1 MRSPAQWMV
10 CLLASMGVAIGGN
23 LFAKAGPPESAV
35 ATALEE
41 LQAWLQTSPEGPGW
55 MTYLQTDALRAQM
68 DLGSQADCRVVMD
81 ILGRFSA
88 DVPGLEAAPFV
99 KVRNALA
106 RWLAAIYSPRPD
118 QLPQAA
124 RQAKAIF
131 LRPTASDLYE
141 ARLALHAAVERLE
154 SRLQAA
160 GPEADRWR
168 SYLRT
173 EPLKAQ
179 LARAEPDLHELE
191 DIHSRF
197 AAGYDS
203 LGLVCFADVRRALR
217 AYVLGARLLADAT
230 LRRQYESAL
239 DGLAGQLEAYAKSST
254 PEQAAAVSRHLRW
267 LGDAGQA
274 PWVVAAV
281 QRTLSHPN
289 VYVTVSDRL
298 VAARLS
304 RPVED
309 ISPVE
314 DCILGTR
321 IYGTAHTTG
330 QVRGV
335 LVPCE
340 EQALVDAL
348 FEGTSTTENVGYNG
362 PATIYSSG
370 NTALAA
376 RKRFYLN
383 AEGVFALPAVSSAV
397 TSTVIH
403 QIDTGGRAL
412 VERIAWKRAFRQ
424 KSLAEAIASDHA
436 QQRFNQRMDAQ
447 ADELVARANRGFQ
460 ERFRQPLEERGLFP
474 EYFRASTTPQNVTLV
489 LMTTGSTGLG
499 APTAPPEL
507 SNPADLAV
515 RSHESSINNLAAAAL
530 AGVFLDEKRFDE
542 IATRLLGLPLRK
554 EKEADEENWAI
565 TFADEQPVT
574 VRFADGGL
582 RITIRGKRYM
592 NEGRQYEA
600 MDVSAHYRIEH
611 TPEGFRAMRQG
622 DLEIYPPGF
631 VRGSGRQLSARQ
643 IALRNA
649 LRRRFG
655 RFFEET
661 WAPENVVI
669 GKDTPHRLELRLSR
683 WDAFG
688 GWLVMTWEQV
698 APGAP
703 GHTGP

>member
-1 MRSPAQWMV
+1 MRLTTQRRA
-10 CLLASMGVAIGGN
+10 LLLGAIGIVIGCCQHVW
-23 LFAKAGPPESAV
+23 AGPPETRV
-35 ATALEE
+35 ADALAE
-41 LQAWLQTSPEGPGW
+41 LEAWLQPSPEGPGW
-55 MTYLQTDALRAQM
+55 MAYLQTEALRAELARGPEAQWQVLM
-68 DLGSQADCRVVMD
+68 G
-81 ILGRFSA
+81 ILGRYSA

-106 RWLAAIYSPRPD
+106 GWLATRYAPSREE
-118 QLPQAA
+118 LPQAA

-131 LRPTASDLYE
+131 LRRTPADLYE

-160 GPEADRWR
+160 GPEAERWR
-168 SYLRT
+168 SYLQT

-179 LARAEPDLHELE
+179 LARAEPDLQELE
-191 DIHSRF
+191 NIHRRF

-217 AYVLGARLLADAT
+217 SYVLAARLLGDAT
-230 LRRQYESAL
+230 LRKQYESAL
-239 DGLAGQLEAYAKSST
+239 DALARDLEAYAKAPAPT
-254 PEQAAAVSRHLRW
+254 PDQAAAIARLLQW

-274 PWVVAAV
+274 PWLVAAV

-289 VYVTVSDRL
+289 VFVTVSDRL

-304 RPVED
+304 RSVQD
-309 ISPVE
+309 VSPVE

-321 IYGTAHTTG
+321 LYGTAHTTG

-348 FEGTSTTENVGYNG
+348 FEGTSATENVGYNG

-370 NTALAA
+370 STALAA

-412 VERIAWKRAFRQ
+412 VERIAWKRALRQ
-424 KSLAEAIASDHA
+424 KTLAEAIASDHA
-436 QQRFNQRMDAQ
+436 QERFNQRMDAQ
-447 ADELVARANRGFQ
+447 ADDLVARANRGFQ
-460 ERFRQPLEERGLFP
+460 ERFRQPLDERGLFP
-474 EYFRASTTPQNVTLV
+474 EYFHASTTSQHATLV

-507 SNPADLAV
+507 PGAADLAV

-542 IATRLLGLPLRK
+542 ITTRLLGLPERK
-554 EKEADEENWAI
+554 TKPEDEENWTI
-565 TFADEQPVT
+565 TFADQQPVT

-582 RITIRGKRYM
+582 QITIRGKRYM

-600 MDVSAHYRIEH
+600 MDVTARYHIEK
-611 TPEGFRAMRQG
+611 TPQGFRAVRQG
-622 DLEIYPPGF
+622 DLDIYPPGF
-631 VRGSGRQLSARQ
+631 VPGTGRQLSARQ

-661 WAPENVVI
+661 WQPENLVI
-669 GKDTPHRLELRLSR
+669 GKDTAQPLELRLSR
-683 WDAFG
+683 WEAFG
-688 GWLVMTWEQV
+688 GWLVMAWEQLP
-698 APGAP
+698 AEKR
-703 GHTGP
+703 

>member
-1 MRSPAQWMV
+1 MCCSGQRMV
-10 CLLASMGVAIGGN
+10 GLSAGIGVVFWWSLIAV
-23 LFAKAGPPESAV
+23 AVPPESRV
-35 ATALEE
+35 AEVLAEAE
-41 LQAWLQTSPEGPGW
+41 SWLQTSPEAPGW
-55 MTYLQTDALRAQM
+55 AAYLQTEVLRAQ
-68 DLGSQADCRVVMD
+68 LAQGAQADWRAVME
-81 ILGRFSA
+81 ILARYSA
-88 DVPGLEAAPFV
+88 DVPGVDTGPFV

-106 RWLAAIYSPRPD
+106 DWLAAIYAPSRD
-118 QLPQAA
+118 ELPQAA
-124 RQAKAIF
+124 REAKRIF
-131 LRPTASDLYE
+131 MRRTPTDLYE

-160 GPEADRWR
+160 GPEAERWR
-168 SYLRT
+168 SYLKT

-179 LARAEPDLHELE
+179 LARAEPDLRELE

-217 AYVLGARLLADAT
+217 GYVLTARLMADGT

-239 DGLAGQLEAYAKSST
+239 DGLASHLQTYART
-254 PEQAAAVSRHLRW
+254 PAPEDAAGISRHLRW
-267 LGDAGQA
+267 LGQAGQA
-274 PWVVAAV
+274 PWLVAAV

-304 RPVED
+304 RSVD
-309 ISPVE
+309 DVSPVE

-321 IYGTAHTTG
+321 LYGTAHTSG

-348 FEGTSTTENVGYNG
+348 FEGTSRTENVGYNG

-424 KSLAEAIASDHA
+424 KALAEAIASDHA
-436 QQRFNQRMDAQ
+436 EQRFNYRMDQQ
-447 ADELVARANRGFQ
+447 ADDLVARANRGFQ
-460 ERFRQPLEERGLFP
+460 ERFRQPLDERGLFP
-474 EYFRASTTPQNVTLV
+474 EYFRASTTPETVTLV
-489 LMTTGSTGLG
+489 LMTTGATGLG
-499 APTAPPEL
+499 APTAPPDV
-507 SNPADLAV
+507 PGADLTV

-530 AGVFLDEKRFDE
+530 AGVFLDERRFDE
-542 IATRLLGLPLRK
+542 IATRLLGLPENK
-554 EKEADEENWAI
+554 EKPPDEENWAI

-600 MDVSAHYRIEH
+600 MDVAAQYRIEK
-611 TPEGFRAMRQG
+611 TPQGFRAVRQG

-631 VRGSGRQLSARQ
+631 VPGTGRQLSARQ

-655 RFFEET
+655 RFFEES
-661 WAPENVVI
+661 WVPENVVI
-669 GKDTPHRLELRLSR
+669 GKDTPQPLELRLSR

-688 GWLVMTWEQV
+688 GWLVMGWEQV
-698 APGAP
+698 TPRKP
-703 GHTGP
+703 

>member
-1 MRSPAQWMV
+1 MRVSTRRRV
-10 CLLASMGVAIGGN
+10 LLLGAIGIAIGCSQV
-23 LFAKAGPPESAV
+23 ARAYPSESRV
-35 ATALEE
+35 AEALAE
-41 LQAWLQTSPEGPGW
+41 LEAWLQTSPEGPGW
-55 MTYLQTDALRAQM
+55 MAYLQTEASRAEFAR
-68 DLGSQADCRVVMD
+68 GPEARGERVME
-81 ILGRFSA
+81 ILGRYAA

-106 RWLAAIYSPRPD
+106 GWLSRIYAPTREA
-118 QLPQAA
+118 LPQAA
-124 RQAKAIF
+124 RQAKALF
-131 LRPTASDLYE
+131 LKRTSADLYE

-160 GPEADRWR
+160 GPEAERWR
-168 SYLRT
+168 SYLQT
-173 EPLKAQ
+173 ESLKAQ
-179 LARAEPDLHELE
+179 LARAELDLQELE
-191 DIHSRF
+191 NIHRRF

-217 AYVLGARLLADAT
+217 GYLLTARLLGDAT
-230 LRRQYESAL
+230 LRTQYESAL
-239 DGLAGQLEAYAKSST
+239 DGLAGLLGAYAKAPT
-254 PEQAAAVSRHLRW
+254 ADQAAAIARLLQW

-274 PWVVAAV
+274 PWLVAAV

-304 RPVED
+304 RSVD
-309 ISPVE
+309 DVSPVE

-321 IYGTAHTTG
+321 LYGTAHTTG

-348 FEGTSTTENVGYNG
+348 FEGTTATENVGYNG

-370 NTALAA
+370 STALAA

-412 VERIAWKRAFRQ
+412 IERVAWKRALRQ
-424 KSLAEAIASDHA
+424 QTLAEAIASDHA

-447 ADELVARANRGFQ
+447 ADDLVARANQGFQ
-460 ERFRQPLEERGLFP
+460 ERFRQPLDERGLFP
-474 EYFRASTTPQNVTLV
+474 EYFHASTTSQHATLV

-507 SNPADLAV
+507 AGTADLAV

-542 IATRLLGLPLRK
+542 ITTRLLGLPPRK
-554 EKEADEENWAI
+554 TQPQDEENWTV
-565 TFADEQPVT
+565 TFADQQPIT

-582 RITIRGKRYM
+582 QITIRGKRYM

-600 MDVSAHYRIEH
+600 MDVTARYRIEK
-611 TPEGFRAMRQG
+611 TPQGFRAVRQG
-622 DLEIYPPGF
+622 ELDIYPPGF
-631 VRGSGRQLSARQ
+631 VPGTGRQLSARQ
-643 IALRNA
+643 VALRNA

-661 WAPENVVI
+661 WEPEDLVI
-669 GKDTPHRLELRLSR
+669 GKDTAYPLELRLSR

-688 GWLVMTWEQV
+688 GWLVMTWEQK
-698 APGAP
+698 P
-703 GHTGP
+703 